1 MKFHAVLLY
10 IDDQFPDISIFRKL
24 QEVGRGLYPKGAY
37 LYSVEQK
44 LIADRF
50 YWMYFQYDNAKLY
63 SDKVIDTEDNSVKE
77 NPRPKSQVEPRL
89 QLFSCYDLERHISSV
104 EINVIK
110 DDDYRYEPSI
120 VKALLVNQLGGANA

>member
-44 LIADRF
+44 LICLLYTSTAPDGLRGTDP
-50 YWMYFQYDNAKLY
+50 MLY
-63 SDKVIDTEDNSVKE
+63 SM
-77 NPRPKSQVEPRL
+77 R
-89 QLFSCYDLERHISSV
+89 
-104 EINVIK
+104 
-110 DDDYRYEPSI
+110 
-120 VKALLVNQLGGANA
+120 

>member
-10 IDDQFPDISIFRKL
+10 INDQFPDISIFKNL

-37 LYSVEQK
+37 LYSVEQEF
-44 LIADRF
+44 ITDRF

-77 NPRPKSQVEPRL
+77 NPRPKSQVEPQTSAVL
-89 QLFSCYDLERHISSV
+89 ML
-104 EINVIK
+104 
-110 DDDYRYEPSI
+110 
-120 VKALLVNQLGGANA
+120 

>member
-50 YWMYFQYDNAKLY
+50 YWMYFQYDNAKLCTQ
-63 SDKVIDTEDNSVKE
+63 SI
-77 NPRPKSQVEPRL
+77 
-89 QLFSCYDLERHISSV
+89 LFSRNPSVYAKSSAV
-104 EINVIK
+104 EYLTQQTEQWCIF
-110 DDDYRYEPSI
+110 
-120 VKALLVNQLGGANA
+120 

>member
-50 YWMYFQYDNAKLY
+50 YWI
-63 SDKVIDTEDNSVKE
+63 V
-77 NPRPKSQVEPRL
+77 SQ
-89 QLFSCYDLERHISSV
+89 
-104 EINVIK
+104 
-110 DDDYRYEPSI
+110 SI
-120 VKALLVNQLGGANA
+120 GGSECVKATKQLL

>member
-1 MKFHAVLLY
+1 MMFHAVLLY
-10 IDDQFPDISIFRKL
+10 INDQFPDISIFRKV

-37 LYSVEQK
+37 LYSVEQE
-44 LIADRF
+44 LIAGCF

-89 QLFSCYDLERHISSV
+89 QLFSCYDLESHILYVSDYSKKATITDYIL
-104 EINVIK
+104 EMLQKSAQTKNVL
-110 DDDYRYEPSI
+110 R
-120 VKALLVNQLGGANA
+120 

>member
-77 NPRPKSQVEPRL
+77 CLSPIGFTVYVLNLFFLAVILRFMLNR
-89 QLFSCYDLERHISSV
+89 QLW
-104 EINVIK
+104 NT
-110 DDDYRYEPSI
+110 
-120 VKALLVNQLGGANA
+120 

>member
-50 YWMYFQYDNAKLY
+50 YWMYLHRLTRAHSPL
-63 SDKVIDTEDNSVKE
+63 SCAMDK
-77 NPRPKSQVEPRL
+77 
-89 QLFSCYDLERHISSV
+89 
-104 EINVIK
+104 
-110 DDDYRYEPSI
+110 
-120 VKALLVNQLGGANA
+120 